1 MKWSRGVKKQ
11 WLLSENFVVD
21 SLYGDVFFLLFI
33 GFNLYENI
41 DKTKIVSENL
51 SILLISSNFEI
62 YL

>member
-1 MKWSRGVKKQ
+1 MVTWSQKQ

-21 SLYGDVFFLLFI
+21 SLYGDVLLSI

-41 DKTKIVSENL
+41 DKTKNVSENL